1 MPKLA
6 TGANSARRA
15 HPVHKGTRAHGFT
28 LIEMLVVV
36 VIVAILT
43 GAVLLGL
50 GRTGAD
56 QDHQR
61 ALARLSASLEIMCD
75 QALLSGSVRGL
86 RFHADGYDFWR
97 YAGGRWQPLPGAA
110 RPSAVRWPA
119 GSRPSVRIEDLQ
131 LRSAGNA
138 RLPQVVCS
146 GIEPPTPFVVELGR
160 GEQRLELRW
169 P

>member
-1 MPKLA
+1 M
-6 TGANSARRA
+6 RA
-15 HPVHKGTRAHGFT
+15 PGFT

-36 VIVAILT
+36 VIAAILT

-50 GRTGAD
+50 GGAGAD
-56 QDHQR
+56 QAHQR
-61 ALARLSASLEIMCD
+61 TLARLSASLEILCD

-97 YAGGRWQPLPGAA
+97 YADGRWQPLAPEA
-110 RPSAVRWPA
+110 RPPAASWP
-119 GSRPSVRIEDLQ
+119 GDSRPSVRIEDLH

-146 GIEPPTPFVVELGR
+146 GIEPPTPFVVELGH
-160 GEQRLELRW
+160 GEHRMELRW